1 MIPARP
7 WLLASALIA
16 SLGSGCGGDD
26 DYALPTEYELT
37 FPSTEVA
44 VVTDSVHLYVVDATG
59 RDRDACSQLFAA
71 RNAGT
76 KFDRVLVETK
86 LDVCGAFVQ
95 RPKVEVSF
103 GARAFFVAAS
113 SVDEP
118 EGDYLLGCAV
128 ALVGSDGM
136 KPHVDLALAPGVLDP
151 KKLVASVNCRS
162 LTDRCAGKCAQ

>member
-1 MIPARP
+1 MIRRSWVVGAG
-7 WLLASALIA
+7 LAA
-16 SLGSGCGGDD
+16 SLGSGCGGDEN
-26 DYALPTEYELT
+26 YALPTEYELT

-44 VVTDSVHLYVVDATG
+44 IVTDSLHLYVVDATG

-71 RNAGT
+71 RNART

-86 LDVCGAFVQ
+86 LDVCGAFLQ
-95 RPKVEVSF
+95 PAKLDVSF
-103 GARAFFVAAS
+103 GSRAFFVAAS
-113 SVDEP
+113 SVAEP
-118 EGDYLLGCAV
+118 EGDYLLGCTV
-128 ALVGSDGM
+128 ALVGSDGA